1 MAIFNS
7 YVKLPD
13 GNHHTLMVISDIN
26 ASRPHVFRSPRT
38 LSVFGEHAPHSENI
52 TGLFRSGATP
62 LTPGCQLSI
71 GIKYQT

>member
-1 MAIFNS
+1 
-7 YVKLPD
+7 
-13 GNHHTLMVISDIN
+13 MVIPDIN